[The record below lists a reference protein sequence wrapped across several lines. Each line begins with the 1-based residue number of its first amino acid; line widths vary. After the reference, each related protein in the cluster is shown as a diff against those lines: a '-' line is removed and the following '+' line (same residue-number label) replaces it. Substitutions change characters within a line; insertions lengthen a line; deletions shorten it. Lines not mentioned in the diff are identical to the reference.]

1 MIEWNLEIRQINSS
15 HVGYI
20 LDSDWLSSILAP
32 ITTLLLLLRIKK
44 QRNTTI

>member
-1 MIEWNLEIRQINSS
+1 MIEWNLENPAINSS